1 VKYGGI
7 RHKKLFSASDLKAFG
22 LRHREFAFD
31 SGTSPDDDSVHLFFQ
46 PRNALLYDVVESERR
61 RKKDDKIVL
70 WIDSRIISDVDF
82 DTLGMGHV
90 RLFDGDP
97 GSNVTRQYRST
108 KEGVK
113 AIGRL
118 YKGVLDRGWWPY
130 PDVNGVRRMAQA
142 ECILPW
148 VDPKYIKGISVKN
161 AGVEDLVR
169 RRIGASSVAV
179 NVDPT
184 LFFDAEDRRQIT
196 ERLSLVRG
204 DMFFSRMQTLTVSVN
219 LKGVMGAG
227 VALRA
232 KLQFPDVYVH
242 YQNCCRRRTIKM
254 GRPGLYQRELPIHY
268 GLSPDAWHST
278 DSSTHRWFLLFA
290 TKTDWRHDSDVE
302 GIKAGLQWIKDNY
315 REFGITSLAVPAL
328 GCGNGNLSWQ
338 DMGPILCQELSSL
351 DVPVE
356 IYLPEGPELPEDHL
370 NADYLLTSRSTR

>member
-1 VKYGGI
+1 
-7 RHKKLFSASDLKAFG
+7 
-22 LRHREFAFD
+22 
-31 SGTSPDDDSVHLFFQ
+31 
-46 PRNALLYDVVESERR
+46 
-61 RKKDDKIVL
+61 
-70 WIDSRIISDVDF
+70 
-82 DTLGMGHV
+82 MGHV
-90 RLFDGDP
+90 KLFDGDP
-97 GSNVTRQYRST
+97 GSSATRQYSST
-108 KEGVK
+108 KEGAK

-142 ECILPW
+142 ECILPR
-148 VDPKYIKGISVKN
+148 VDPKYIRGISVKN
-161 AGVEDLVR
+161 KDVEALVR
-169 RRIGASSVAV
+169 RRIGASSAV
-179 NVDPT
+179 VDVDPT
-184 LFFDAEDRRQIT
+184 LFFDTEDRRQIT

-242 YQNCCRRRTIKM
+242 YQNCCRRRTIRM

-278 DSSTHRWFLLFA
+278 DSSNHRWFLLFA

-302 GIKAGLQWIKDNY
+302 GIKAGLRWIKNNY
-315 REFGITSLAVPAL
+315 HEAGITSLAVPAL

-338 DMGPILCQELSSL
+338 NMGPILCQELSSL

-356 IYLPEGPELPEDHL
+356 IYLPEGRELSDDQL
-370 NADYLLTSRSTR
+370 DADYLLTSGIMQ